1 MTKDK
6 RFNDLFEANYRFF
19 SRQTLERKVASYAM
33 AYDYKDYS
41 IEGIDNVVKA
51 ISDGKNISPDNL
63 LLTLGFLYSK
73 KGYDM
78 TTEDYRNNV
87 VDAIEKKLESDSY
100 YLFQENQIAENIDT
114 KTMEGSFKLAALYQT
129 AENLLKHR
137 NNSFINNVEK
147 GFAETGINVA
157 AGVRGNT
164 KVKAVSYL
172 YELLNKWH
180 KEETRGFYDFEKDRV
195 VFTTPDIFL
204 SDKKPNLGKI
214 AESIL
219 TPVEQMYILKTIQ
232 NKKATDA
239 AILVLGIPFLT
250 DVNRVAGKANRDEVY
265 NNTSGKFKENVV
277 LDYMNSK
284 LYKTKEEKEKEEKE
298 KRTYRSTLK
307 QDRDKTSKAKRSRF
321 E

>member
-1 MTKDK
+1 
-6 RFNDLFEANYRFF
+6 LFEANYRFF
-19 SRQTLERKVASYAM
+19 SRQNLERKVASYAM

-41 IEGIDNVVKA
+41 IEGVDNVVKA
-51 ISDGKNISPDNL
+51 ISNGDYIDSDNL

-78 TTEDYRNNV
+78 TTEDYRDKV
-87 VDAIEKKLESDSY
+87 VGIIEKKLVDDSY
-100 YLFQENQIAENIDT
+100 YLFQKNNIAEKIDT
-114 KTMEGSFKLAALYQT
+114 KTMEGSFKLAALYMT

-147 GFAETGINVA
+147 GFAETGINIA

-164 KVKAVSYL
+164 KVKLVSYI
-172 YELLNKWH
+172 YELLNRYY

-195 VFTTPDIFL
+195 VFATPDIFL
-204 SDKKPNLGKI
+204 SDKKPNFARI
-214 AESIL
+214 AESVL
-219 TPVEQMYILKTIQ
+219 SPVEQMYILKTIE

-265 NNTSGKFKENVV
+265 NNTSGKFKENIL
-277 LDYMNSK
+277 LDYMNST

-298 KRTYRSTLK
+298 KRTYRSTVK
-307 QDRDKTSKAKRSRF
+307 QDRDTTSMAKRRRF